1 MTGEAAVNE
10 RSPACG
16 PCFGAP
22 TDLLSRRWSQWKET
36 VPRAVGVTACRVHLF
51 GPQAAQANYTAGLQC
66 WDHGALSYLR
76 NFWSGSSQLYSPSQ
90 LQRKGQYCIAPKHT
104 GPQYPLI

>member
-1 MTGEAAVNE
+1 MTITGKRDNHSMTGEAAVNE

-36 VPRAVGVTACRVHLF
+36 VPRAVGVT
-51 GPQAAQANYTAGLQC
+51 QAAGFICLAPRQRRLIILLGCNAGTM
-66 WDHGALSYLR
+66 GLS
-76 NFWSGSSQLYSPSQ
+76 
-90 LQRKGQYCIAPKHT
+90 AT
-104 GPQYPLI
+104 